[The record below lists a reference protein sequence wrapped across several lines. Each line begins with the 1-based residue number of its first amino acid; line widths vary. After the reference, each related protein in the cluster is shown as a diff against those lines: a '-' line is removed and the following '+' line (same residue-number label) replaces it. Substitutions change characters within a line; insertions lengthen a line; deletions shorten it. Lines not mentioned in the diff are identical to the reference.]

1 MEWFSLRFFQA
12 VYLRLISEES
22 ALGDYLRTTRECTL
36 DEMNP
41 VVAESIREHIQKYE
55 LEDVESSSL
64 ISCET
69 TSTKIK
75 KGFFGGKAEPIQ
87 TGILLTPR
95 WLIWASANAKET
107 FGVHSARLDTIQAQD
122 YEKSEMFKLVSDSGV
137 NISGLR
143 TDSTDVGSI
152 FIGLGPEAAAV
163 RFRAMLKEAISKT

>member
-1 MEWFSLRFFQA
+1 M
-12 VYLRLISEES
+12 
-22 ALGDYLRTTRECTL
+22 GDYLRTTRECTL

-41 VVAESIREHIQKYE
+41 VVAKSIRDHIQKYE
-55 LEDVESSSL
+55 LEEVESSIL

-95 WLIWASANAKET
+95 WLVWATAKEEET
-107 FGVHSARLDTIQAQD
+107 FGVYSARLDNLQAQD
-122 YEKSEMFKLVSDSGV
+122 YEKSEMFKLVSDSGI

-143 TDSTDVGSI
+143 TDSTEVGSI

-163 RFRAMLKEAISKT
+163 KFRAMLKEAISKP

>member
-1 MEWFSLRFFQA
+1 M
-12 VYLRLISEES
+12 
-22 ALGDYLRTTRECTL
+22 GDYLRTTRECTL

-41 VVAESIREHIQKYE
+41 VVAKSIRDHIQKYE
-55 LEDVESSSL
+55 LEEVESSIL
-64 ISCET
+64 ICCET

-95 WLIWASANAKET
+95 WLVWATAKEEET
-107 FGVHSARLDTIQAQD
+107 FGVYSARLDNLQAQD
-122 YEKSEMFKLVSDSGV
+122 YEKSEMFKLVSDSGI

-143 TDSTDVGSI
+143 TDSTEVGSI

-163 RFRAMLKEAISKT
+163 KFRAMLKEAISKP